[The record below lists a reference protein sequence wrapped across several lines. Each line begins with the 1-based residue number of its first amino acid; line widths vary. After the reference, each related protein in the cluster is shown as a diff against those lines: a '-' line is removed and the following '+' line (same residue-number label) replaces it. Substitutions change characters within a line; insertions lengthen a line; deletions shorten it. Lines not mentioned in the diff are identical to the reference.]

1 MIRHSKPENRLPE
14 ISNPESGFG
23 VTLIAVTVA
32 IIMGLAASMYMR
44 QVSTQSSQYADMY
57 SASQAHWTA
66 LSGTEYTLYKTEVGE
81 SDFGGPYT
89 FYNSTIEI
97 DTSHSGDI
105 GGTPEEFHYR
115 VISKGTFASS
125 ERYFRVQA
133 KMSMKTIWGD
143 VSIIEG
149 EDPNTVNIYD
159 GFIINDS
166 LYIGQNVWV
175 EADAIIGNPL
185 YGVATHLYI
194 PPDKTV
200 TGKAPDANF
209 TYGQHAHGYL
219 FSAGYS
225 TTFVDSLLGIA
236 NAITTSSGNKFKG
249 RTTFTLDTLD
259 VSTYED
265 STIFVN
271 GVLILQG
278 MYITGGSDEQPG
290 IIVSNDNVT
299 LKWKSTVVTE
309 VDDNI
314 IIISGANLSVN
325 DGTLV
330 GLDQSALPAELRPN
344 LHNQLFAYNELF
356 IQDNTVLWGQGYAG
370 DDFTLDG
377 AAHGLVY
384 APGNFR
390 FTKATSYL
398 EGAIFAH
405 FLWGS
410 SGPSRLD
417 LGEMDL
423 NHFFHEEYFSTFDF
437 GVLENSLLEF

>member
-1 MIRHSKPENRLPE
+1 MTREINTGKQLSKPPH
-14 ISNPESGFG
+14 PESGFG
-23 VTLIAVTVA
+23 FTLIAVSITV
-32 IIMGLAASMYMR
+32 IMGLTASMYLR
-44 QVSTQSSQYADMY
+44 QVSTQSYLFADIY

-66 LSGTEYTLYKTEVGE
+66 LSGTEFALYKTEQGE
-81 SDFGGPYT
+81 ADFGGPYT
-89 FYNSTIEI
+89 FYNSSIEI
-97 DTSHSGDI
+97 DTSESSGI
-105 GGTPEEFHYR
+105 GASLAEFHYA
-115 VISKGTFASS
+115 VTSKGTYGSS
-125 ERYFRVQA
+125 ERNFLVQA

-149 EDPNTVNIYD
+149 QDTATVNIYD
-159 GFIINDS
+159 GFLINDS

-175 EADAIIGNPL
+175 ELDANIGNPL
-185 YGVATHLYI
+185 YGTATHLYI
-194 PPDKTV
+194 PPGKSV

-209 TYGQHAHGYL
+209 TYGQHPEGWL

-225 TTFVDSLLGIA
+225 TTYPDSLLAIA
-236 NAITTSSGNKFKG
+236 NAVTADGGNKFYG

-265 STIFVN
+265 STIYVN

-278 MYITGGSDEQPG
+278 MYITGGSNEQPAL
-290 IIVSNDNVT
+290 IVATDDVT
-299 LKWKSTVVTE
+299 LKWKSGVITE
-309 VDDNI
+309 VDDNV
-314 IIISGANLSVN
+314 IIISAANLAMN
-325 DGTLV
+325 DGTRF
-330 GLDQSALPAELRPN
+330 GSDQSALLPEYRPN
-344 LHNQLFAYNELF
+344 LHNQVVAYNELF
-356 IQDNTVLWGQGYAG
+356 IQDDVVLWGQAYAG
-370 DDFTLDG
+370 DDFMLDG
-377 AAHGLVY
+377 EAHGLVY

-390 FTKATSYL
+390 FTKSTSYL

-437 GVLENSLLEF
+437 GVLENSLVEF